1 MASGSTRP
9 GIGIVTVP
17 NMRDLGGWQTRD
29 GGLVRS
35 RQLYR
40 SAGLDKL
47 QKDDEVIFAGM
58 GIRSIYD
65 LRTEEEREVQPDRV
79 PPGTGYVVVD
89 VLKDLAYAAPAQ
101 LMKLPSDPKLAEE
114 ILGGGKALPL
124 FEQGYR
130 EIVTLPSALA
140 AYKRLFFDLSRDE
153 HRPALFHCTT
163 GKDRTGWAA
172 ASMLMLLG
180 VPDEVVMHE
189 YLLSNEQLLPA
200 LKPVFDRF
208 ESIGGDP
215 ELLLPAFSVR
225 KEYLEAALDEMRRR
239 FGTIEGYFTDGLG
252 LDANILQA
260 LRVAFIE
267 SDSNRAGH

>member
-1 MASGSTRP
+1 MANGSTRP
-9 GIGIVTVP
+9 GTGIAAVP
-17 NMRDLGGWQTRD
+17 NLRDLGGWRTRD
-29 GGLVRS
+29 GGRVRS
-35 RQLYR
+35 HLLYR
-40 SAGLDKL
+40 SAALDRL
-47 QKDDEVIFAGM
+47 QGADESIFAEL

-65 LRTEEEREVQPDRV
+65 LRIEEERRERPDLV
-79 PPGTGYVVVD
+79 PPGTEYVVVD
-89 VLKDLAYAAPAQ
+89 VLKDSADAAPAQ
-101 LMKLPSDPKLAEE
+101 LLKVPSDPKLAEE
-114 ILGGGKALPL
+114 MLGGGKALPL

-140 AYKRLFFDLSRDE
+140 GYKRLFSDLSHDE

-172 ASMLMLLG
+172 ASMLILLG

-189 YLLSNEQLLPA
+189 YLLTNEQLLPA
-200 LKPVFDRF
+200 NKPVFDRF

-215 ELLLPAFSVR
+215 ELLLPVFGVR

-252 LDANILQA
+252 LNANILQA

-267 SDSNRAGH
+267 SDS